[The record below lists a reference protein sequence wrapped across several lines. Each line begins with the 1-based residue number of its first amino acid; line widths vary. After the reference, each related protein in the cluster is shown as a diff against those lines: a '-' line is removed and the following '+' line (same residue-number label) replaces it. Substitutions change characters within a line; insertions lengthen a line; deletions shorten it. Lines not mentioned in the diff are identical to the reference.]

1 MHSAI
6 WRLPSQVGG
15 ALDEVAEHGGV
26 GDLPTLE
33 LICQLDTEPRGQ
45 DVKVTCFHPTD
56 GSKAASVVD
65 NKFVIWDLNHGDT
78 AKVTVVCVDMQ
89 TDNESGGISLNL
101 KFTSEFYAERFTN
114 FSLILVVELEWFPVV
129 PKNGIRSGP

>member
-1 MHSAI
+1 MRSAI

-15 ALDEVAEHGGV
+15 ALDEVAERGGV

-65 NKFVIWDLNHGDT
+65 NKFVIWDLNHGDI
-78 AKVTVVCVDMQ
+78 AQVTVVCVDMQ
-89 TDNESGGISLNL
+89 SDNEIRGIYLHL
-101 KFTSEFYAERFTN
+101 KFTLNCTQKRVTNIFFILLGEREQ
-114 FSLILVVELEWFPVV
+114 LQVVD
-129 PKNGIRSGP
+129 SS